1 MIFQPKQRVELA
13 LLPFFNPLGDVVLEN
28 EVKER
33 PLLDVESGIDEYPR
47 MVGTNRARDR
57 RECVGKVGEN
67 VEKVALLSADKLLHD
82 HQLIEPEVLCG
93 QALQ

>member
-47 MVGTNRARDR
+47 RPSGTHHWPAVGDR
-57 RECVGKVGEN
+57 PAVGDIPLAGRN
-67 VEKVALLSADKLLHD
+67 
-82 HQLIEPEVLCG
+82 
-93 QALQ
+93 